1 MAALI
6 EANAAAA
13 PSSLSG
19 VSFVSWDQQLFDPI
33 ELQGDDLR
41 DAKLVTRKQTLAKLL
56 SRADDAIVYNEHL
69 EDDGAMVFDHACR
82 MGLEGIVSKGL
93 AAPHRSGPSKVWL
106 KSKTPLSEAVRREA
120 EEDWG

>member
-41 DAKLVTRKQTLAKLL
+41 DAKLVTRKQTLHPKIAWQRL
-56 SRADDAIVYNEHL
+56 RNA
-69 EDDGAMVFDHACR
+69 
-82 MGLEGIVSKGL
+82 
-93 AAPHRSGPSKVWL
+93 
-106 KSKTPLSEAVRREA
+106 TPA
-120 EEDWG
+120 